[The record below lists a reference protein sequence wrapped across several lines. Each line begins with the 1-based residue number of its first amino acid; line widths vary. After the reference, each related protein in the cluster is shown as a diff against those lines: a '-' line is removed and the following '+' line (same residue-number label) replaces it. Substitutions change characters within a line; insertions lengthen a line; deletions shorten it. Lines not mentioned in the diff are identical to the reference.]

1 MEKIDLNNYEA
12 YFLDFM
18 EGSLSAEEKHDL
30 FTFLEKHP
38 ELKNEFELDFG
49 EMALFPVTITFENKA
64 ELKIDEA
71 DLIITPN
78 TLPDLMVASIEKQ
91 LSSKHQQQLISY
103 IDKHELSAVHA
114 TYKNTI
120 LKPDLAVVF
129 DEKERL
135 KQKGGIL
142 ISKATFRRAAA
153 IAAVGLV
160 LVTLAVNWGVS
171 PGANTIDPQSKFVND
186 QVKTRFLNGFISDH
200 TERNKADFSTDVE
213 PNQEPKSPAP
223 KEIDELIQFMNNED
237 IVEQRDEI
245 SNDSIPALKNNPT
258 PLDDLEQPKDYELVK
273 DEDKDPVEKGI
284 PMLHTEDIYASI
296 RKEEP
301 YKIVTEAA
309 SNLVNKEVEFTR
321 DRNINTNNYV
331 AYSFKLGNFGFEHK
345 KSSK

>member
-18 EGSLSAEEKHDL
+18 EGNLSEEEKHDL
-30 FTFLEKHP
+30 FAFLEHYP
-38 ELKNEFELDFG
+38 ALKSEFELDFG
-49 EMALFPVTITFENKA
+49 DISLFPDAVIFATKA

-71 DLIITPN
+71 DLIITRN
-78 TLPDLMVASIEKQ
+78 TLPDLMVASVEKQ
-91 LSSKHQQQLISY
+91 LSLKHEAQLMSY
-103 IDKHELSAVHA
+103 IDKNDLAA
-114 TYKNTI
+114 LYTTYQNTV

-142 ISKATFRRAAA
+142 ISMTTFKRAAA

-160 LVTLAVNWGVS
+160 LVTLAVNWGGI
-171 PGANTIDPQSKFVND
+171 PGNNKLDPQSKFVND
-186 QVKTRFLNGFISDH
+186 QVKTKFLNGFIGDDTESNKSEFS
-200 TERNKADFSTDVE
+200 TEVERN
-213 PNQEPKSPAP
+213 QQQKSPAP

-245 SNDSIPALKNNPT
+245 SNDSIAALKNNPT

-273 DEDKDPVEKGI
+273 DEDKDPVENGI